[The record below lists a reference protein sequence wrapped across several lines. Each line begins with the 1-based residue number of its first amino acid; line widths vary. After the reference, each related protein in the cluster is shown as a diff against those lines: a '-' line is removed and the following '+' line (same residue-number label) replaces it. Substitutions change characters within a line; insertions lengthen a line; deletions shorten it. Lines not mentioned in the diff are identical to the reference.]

1 MTTRFPHDP
10 HTTPYKVCELSLQ
23 CSTSVLA
30 PDQKRQ
36 DEKQKLLQQEEEQ
49 ARREATANAVRKAVR
64 SDDILE
70 QLKDAELVHLKQEM
84 QSIKGILQKKRFF

>member
-1 MTTRFPHDP
+1 
-10 HTTPYKVCELSLQ
+10 
-23 CSTSVLA
+23 VLA

-49 ARREATANAVRKAVR
+49 VRREATANAVRKAVR

-70 QLKDAELVHLKQEM
+70 QLKDAELVHLKEEM
-84 QSIKGILQKKRFF
+84 RSIKGILQEKRFL

>member
-1 MTTRFPHDP
+1 M
-10 HTTPYKVCELSLQ
+10 
-23 CSTSVLA
+23 LA

-70 QLKDAELVHLKQEM
+70 QLKDAELVHLKEEM
-84 QSIKGILQKKRFF
+84 RSIKGILQEKRFL